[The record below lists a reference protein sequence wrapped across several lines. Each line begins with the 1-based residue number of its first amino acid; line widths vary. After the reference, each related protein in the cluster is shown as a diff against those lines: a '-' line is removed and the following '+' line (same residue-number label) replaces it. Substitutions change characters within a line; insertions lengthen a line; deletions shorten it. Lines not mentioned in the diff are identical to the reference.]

1 MKKPTKYDQFRDIL
15 RAALA
20 AGRAAEAAN
29 PEDGGAC
36 NFDATA
42 ITLPR
47 WRAENVERA
56 AREAG
61 TTCYSLKRPGGTV
74 WIISPDTHAQAN
86 ARSRNDEA
94 VTAALRAAHWDASD
108 WCQLD

>member
-1 MKKPTKYDQFRDIL
+1 MKKPSKYNQFREVL

-42 ITLPR
+42 IRLPR
-47 WRAENVERA
+47 WRADKVKQA
-56 AREAG
+56 VQEAG
-61 TTCYSLKRPGGTV
+61 TSCYSIKRPGGTV
-74 WIISPDTHAQAN
+74 WLITPDTHAQAN
-86 ARSRNDEA
+86 ARSRNSEA
-94 VTAALRAAHWDASD
+94 VTAALRAAHWDAFD

>member
-1 MKKPTKYDQFRDIL
+1 MTCTTISDIL

-29 PEDGGAC
+29 PECRGAC

-42 ITLPR
+42 VTLPR
-47 WRAENVERA
+47 WRAESVERA
-56 AREAG
+56 VQESG
-61 TTCYSLKRPGGTV
+61 TTCYNLKRPGGTV
-74 WIISPDTHAQAN
+74 WIITPDTHAQAN
-86 ARSRNDEA
+86 ARSRNAEA